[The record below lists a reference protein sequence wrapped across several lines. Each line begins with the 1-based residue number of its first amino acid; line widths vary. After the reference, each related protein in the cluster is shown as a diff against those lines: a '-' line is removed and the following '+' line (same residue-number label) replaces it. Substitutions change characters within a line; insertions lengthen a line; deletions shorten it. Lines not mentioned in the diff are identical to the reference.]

1 MNSLINII
9 HFNNICIISAKLYIF
24 DTVILWESFEVIQ
37 SEQLLYSIV
46 VAKMNSLRNI
56 VHFDYIKNTICI
68 ILAKLLIFDT
78 VILWES
84 LSIFNSGQLSHSIN
98 VSKINSLWNITYLNY
113 LYNTICIIIAKLFI
127 FNTLTLWGSFRVLN
141 SEQLSHSTS
150 VQKMNSFIDITR
162 LNTLLQEKSRFWIK
176 IRIGIRTGIWT
187 FVDPLLKKKS
197 LLENGWRWRVLTLG
211 AYSEFNV
218 LLHHTKNTFLEHQR
232 AV

>member
-1 MNSLINII
+1 MSSLINII
-9 HFNNICIISAKLYIF
+9 QYNNICIISAKLYIF

-98 VSKINSLWNITYLNY
+98 VSKINSL
-113 LYNTICIIIAKLFI
+113 
-127 FNTLTLWGSFRVLN
+127 
-141 SEQLSHSTS
+141 
-150 VQKMNSFIDITR
+150 
-162 LNTLLQEKSRFWIK
+162 
-176 IRIGIRTGIWT
+176 
-187 FVDPLLKKKS
+187 
-197 LLENGWRWRVLTLG
+197 
-211 AYSEFNV
+211 
-218 LLHHTKNTFLEHQR
+218 
-232 AV
+232 